1 MRSSV
6 SLDFT
11 VDRKTTVEALFE
23 ELGDEIVS
31 ISIADSQAGLNL
43 RLVRADYERIVTA
56 VDARRKEY
64 ARLKGLSQQS
74 RFVADIRR
82 ARADGRLRD
91 RFLPSDL
98 REACPGWA
106 DATYSAF
113 PPQYRRG
120 NPSGHV
126 PYFEQNEDGTYSLLD
141 EPTLH
146 AERSSAESR

>member
-1 MRSSV
+1 MT
-6 SLDFT
+6 LDFT
-11 VDRKTTVEALFE
+11 VDRKTKVEALF
-23 ELGDEIVS
+23 DEATDDVVS
-31 ISIADSQAGLNL
+31 IAIEDSQAALNL
-43 RLVRADYERIVTA
+43 RIVRADYERIIGA

-82 ARADGRLRD
+82 ARSEGRLKD
-91 RFLPSDL
+91 RFLPIDL

-141 EPTLH
+141 EPT
-146 AERSSAESR
+146 

>member
-1 MRSSV
+1 MPVRSSV

-11 VDRKTTVEALFE
+11 VDRKTQIDALFE
-23 ELGDEIVS
+23 EPTDDVVS

-43 RLVRADYERIVTA
+43 RVVKADFERIVNA

-82 ARADGRLRD
+82 ARADGRLKG

-141 EPTLH
+141 DV
-146 AERSSAESR
+146 S

>member
-11 VDRKTTVEALFE
+11 VDRKTTIEALFE
-23 ELGDEIVS
+23 ELGDDVVS
-31 ISIADSQAGLNL
+31 ISIGDSQAGLNV
-43 RLVRADYERIVTA
+43 RLVRADYERIVVA

-82 ARADGRLRD
+82 ARAEGRLRE

-126 PYFEQNEDGTYSLLD
+126 PYFEQNEDSSYSLID
-141 EPTLH
+141 EHMMPP
-146 AERSSAESR
+146 AELG